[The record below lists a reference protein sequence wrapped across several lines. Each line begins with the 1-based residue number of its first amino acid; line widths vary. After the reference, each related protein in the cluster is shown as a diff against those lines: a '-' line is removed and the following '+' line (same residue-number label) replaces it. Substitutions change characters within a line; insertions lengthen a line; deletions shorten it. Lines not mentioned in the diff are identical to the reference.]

1 MHISKEILEKLGV
14 ASATTKDVPV
24 TKHEALQAEKNLEL
38 KMIEKGIARFHKSI
52 AKTKSRK
59 REKDGKPRELSESVT
74 VYGQELAKGGL
85 LPMCEAIEN
94 TSSLQ
99 QMGMPLSLL
108 QKQSYYLNVFLLR
121 N

>member
-1 MHISKEILEKLGV
+1 M
-14 ASATTKDVPV
+14 PV

-74 VYGQELAKGGL
+74 VYGQELAKGGIVTCVRQL
-85 LPMCEAIEN
+85 KN

-99 QMGMPLSLL
+99 QMGMPLSLP